1 MEGSPIESPKLGD
14 DNQGLY
20 RRIIGASALS
30 NLRVRIN
37 SLALHILA
45 TSIESCEAIN
55 QRHQSLHSLS
65 RFATH
70 LAVFLLAAAVILA
83 GRIDIP
89 EAKSAVPTTEPVQP
103 TRIVPTSRGGP
114 RLLDEGFL
122 IKDPVPRTTIPE
134 RPREDIIERP
144 REGIITYIVQPG
156 DTVCGI
162 AERFEISSETILWA
176 NDELEDTPDLLAIGQ
191 QLIILPVS
199 GVYHTVEEGDT
210 LVGIAEEYKVD
221 VEAII
226 QCEYNEL
233 EEPYEIKVGQ
243 KLIVPGGKEPYIP
256 RVVHA
261 YSGPIPEGAARG
273 TGSFGWP
280 VSGIITQGYWDGH
293 RAIDIGAPEGTLVY
307 AADSGYVVYAGWRG
321 GYGQMLLINH
331 GNGFE
336 TLYAHF
342 SDYYVDAGQSVKK
355 GELIG
360 RVGITGRTT
369 GPHLHFEIRKDGS
382 SRNPFGYLP

>member
-1 MEGSPIESPKLGD
+1 
-14 DNQGLY
+14 
-20 RRIIGASALS
+20 
-30 NLRVRIN
+30 
-37 SLALHILA
+37 
-45 TSIESCEAIN
+45 
-55 QRHQSLHSLS
+55 
-65 RFATH
+65 

-134 RPREDIIERP
+134 RPREDIIEQP